1 MPRKLK
7 LMARADRQRRTRERI
22 VEAAVALHGTV
33 GPARTTIS
41 EIAAT
46 ARVQRLTVYRHF
58 PNAEGLL
65 QACSEHYTAGHPPP
79 DPRPWFAIKDPVKR
93 LRRSLTDLYAYYRRT
108 EAMNTNLFRD
118 AKVAPLV
125 ADVLLPYQLF
135 VSGLTDRLVKDWP
148 PRGSPHVLHASVHH
162 ALEFETWQAFV
173 RRANLKDEEVVALM
187 VELAVAGH
195 RTVGGEEGFEPSTF

>member
-1 MPRKLK
+1 MSKEVKVPRKLK
-7 LMARADRQRRTRERI
+7 LIARADRQRQTRERI
-22 VEAAVALHGTV
+22 VEAAVVLHGTV

-41 EIAAT
+41 EIAA
-46 ARVQRLTVYRHF
+46 AAGVQRLTVYRHF
-58 PNAEGLL
+58 PNAEALMK
-65 QACSEHYTAGHPPP
+65 ACSEHYAAGHPPP
-79 DPRPWFAIKDPVKR
+79 DPGPWFAIKDPVKR

-125 ADVLLPYQLF
+125 AKVMRPYQTF
-135 VSGLTDRLVKDWP
+135 ISRLTDRLVEDWP
-148 PRGSPHVLHASVHH
+148 PGGSPRVLHASVHH

-187 VELAVAGH
+187 VELAVVSHGMAA
-195 RTVGGEEGFEPSTF
+195 R